1 MGKLKNRKMKEW
13 NDKWHDEM
21 KKNLIVDS
29 SFIYILHFSFHSSIS
44 QFLHSNILPFFIFS
58 SSRGVAEDRGVILHS
73 PLYRGVAEGR
83 GVILHSPLFRG
94 WPKAGVWSF
103 IPLLHEGGRRP
114 GCDPSFPSIQRGGRR
129 PGCDSSIHTCYY
141 DVAPMGLL
149 CLYPERSR
157 GAHIHNRLSSR
168 LRSTNSLWS
177 LGAVT
182 RIPPQRGEIIIAPE
196 GRNHNSPRGAKS

>member
-1 MGKLKNRKMKEW
+1 MRTCERMCE
-13 NDKWHDEM
+13 DT
-21 KKNLIVDS
+21 
-29 SFIYILHFSFHSSIS
+29 
-44 QFLHSNILPFFIFS
+44 
-58 SSRGVAEDRGVILHS
+58 GVRLHS
-73 PLYRGVAEGR
+73 PVYRGVAEGR
-83 GVILHSPLFRG
+83 GVILHSPLYRG
-94 WPKAGVWSF
+94 VAKGRGVSS
-103 IPLLHEGGRRP
+103 
-114 GCDPSFPSIQRGGRR
+114 SFPSIQRGGQR

-196 GRNHNSPRGAKS
+196 GRNVFYPERSRGGVVIHIRF